1 METEKKHKKYR
12 KILEVKK
19 KLTNPEKIVCIR
31 KRLAD
36 FDIVF
41 VETDYAGYQEL
52 IKKLK
57 LEYLQERQ
65 GMLLSGK
72 ALRCQEQILVKVEK
86 TVISGKVI
94 FAKYFIISF
103 FSD

>member
-1 METEKKHKKYR
+1 MKKN
-12 KILEVKK
+12 LA
-19 KLTNPEKIVCIR
+19 NPEKIVCIR

-36 FDIVF
+36 F
-41 VETDYAGYQEL
+41 ETDYAGYQEL

-72 ALRCQEQILVKVEK
+72 ALRCQEQILVKAEK